1 MPKNWAWFFFLGN
14 FQKNFMK
21 SRNFRGGGELCI
33 YGMEYKR
40 FKVYLIN
47 PNGVIFGAGSSVNV
61 GNLYAST
68 RNIDEAAVNEF
79 KTNWTNP

>member
-1 MPKNWAWFFFLGN
+1 MVFLFGK
-14 FQKNFMK
+14 FSKKFYEKQEFP
-21 SRNFRGGGELCI
+21 RGEEICI
-33 YGMEYKR
+33 YGVEHKR

-79 KTNWTNP
+79 KTNGTNP